1 MSIKSNLRELS
12 NKEASDEDVEEFWKQ
27 VSHETNERG
36 ACILMATNV
45 ELALNSAIFRVLSWD
60 QETRGQLTSS
70 EGPVATFAQKVH
82 LGRALRIYGPETQHN
97 LDYIRLIRNA
107 FAHSHVPISFET
119 KEVKDAVGQL
129 KQLKPLPPVAIPANE
144 AVQATEPTSR
154 GTFRKACEI
163 AGHNLMIW
171 GMSGLQRLHA
181 LGPGEIRPPSPFF
194 NEYAWRKPMP

>member
-1 MSIKSNLRELS
+1 MSIKSELRRLS
-12 NKEASDEDVEEFWKQ
+12 YKEASLKDFEEFYKQ

-60 QETRGQLTSS
+60 EETRGQLTSA
-70 EGPVATFAQKVH
+70 EGPISTFAQKVH
-82 LGRALRIYGPETQHN
+82 LGRALRIYGPDTHHN

-129 KQLKPLPPVAIPANE
+129 KELKRLPPVAVPANGVE
-144 AVQATEPTSR
+144 QPTEPKSR
-154 GTFRKACEI
+154 ETFRAACDV

-171 GMSGLQRLHA
+171 GLSGLRRLEP
-181 LGPGEIRPPSPFF
+181 LGPGDIRPLSPYFD
-194 NEYAWRKPMP
+194 EYAWRKPMP